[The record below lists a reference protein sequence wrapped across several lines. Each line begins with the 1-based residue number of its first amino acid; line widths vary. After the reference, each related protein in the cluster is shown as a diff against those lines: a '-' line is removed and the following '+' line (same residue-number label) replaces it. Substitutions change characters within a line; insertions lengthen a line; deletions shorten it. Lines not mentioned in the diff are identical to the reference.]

1 MLKISLISV
10 PDILNDKKRA
20 DVFLDNLLIS
30 LESALVTPDK
40 KIIVQDDKKEASYDM
55 FWVVSGQVKIKVTD

>member
-30 LESALVTPDK
+30 LNSALVTPDK